1 MVVFAVLGFVVA
13 ALFSFYLVP
22 VMRRAA
28 IRWGVVDKPDGV
40 LKNQQEPVA
49 YLGGV
54 AIYLAFL
61 LSLVLVYDF
70 TPHVVGLLLGA
81 TIIVLI
87 GLVDDFG
94 VLKPYQKFAGQLLAT
109 VALLKSGIVIELEF
123 FPVWLNYL
131 LSAFWLLATLNALNI
146 IDIMDG
152 LSCGFSFFALVALA
166 VVALIDGKESM
177 LVLAACLAGTLL
189 GFLYYNWHPAK
200 IYLGDAGS
208 MFLGLMLGTLAM
220 EGSYSSQGNVVGYI
234 APIMILGVPIFDTSF
249 VMLVRIRKGISP
261 FLGSPDHFALRLKR
275 IGWSVPAIVGFSCF
289 VTALLGGLA
298 VWNMFLAPLQSLIF
312 LGCLF
317 LIWLGCVI
325 FFWNV
330 GDPS

>member
-1 MVVFAVLGFVVA
+1 MIVFAVLGFVVA

-28 IRWGVVDKPDGV
+28 IRWGVVDKPDGR

-61 LSLVLVYDF
+61 LAMVLVYDF

-123 FPVWLNYL
+123 FPVWINYM

-152 LSCGFSFFALVALA
+152 LSSGFTFFALLALA
-166 VVALIDGKESM
+166 VVAVIDGNESM

-189 GFLYYNWHPAK
+189 GFLYFNWHPAK

-220 EGSYSSQGNVVGYI
+220 EGSYSGQGNVLGYI
-234 APIMILGVPIFDTSF
+234 APILILGVPIFDTSF

-275 IGWSVPAIVGFSCF
+275 IGWSVPAIVGFCCF
-289 VTALLGGLA
+289 VTFLLSVMA
-298 VWNMFLAPLQSLIF
+298 IWNMFLAPEQSIVF
-312 LGCLF
+312 LSCMFF
-317 LIWLGCVI
+317 LWLGCVVL
-325 FFWNV
+325 FWHV
-330 GDPS
+330 GNPK